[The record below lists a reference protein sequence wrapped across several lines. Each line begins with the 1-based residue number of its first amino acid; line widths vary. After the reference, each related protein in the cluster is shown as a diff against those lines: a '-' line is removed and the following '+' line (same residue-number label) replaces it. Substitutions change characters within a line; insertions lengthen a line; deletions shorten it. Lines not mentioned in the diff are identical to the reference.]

1 MYEVF
6 KLIMKKTKL
15 PVLLLSLIMTG
26 TSLASCR
33 DTESTKDEK
42 IDSIAI
48 VEDSIAKTYTIGS
61 KVDYSKLAIQT
72 FNASKEVV
80 STLKVSENKDKI
92 TYTTIDTSTL
102 TEKRTFEVELKID
115 STVYKTSMDY
125 KVIDIQ
131 YELNDWTAN
140 ENYTR
145 TVTTTGNSKLT
156 DPNSST
162 YENGFIKAG
171 TYYVGNENAVSLM
184 PTITGLN
191 PDNPMDIVKLE
202 KIPAD
207 TTFSLKNEKG
217 EKVELENKL
226 EFIDELKTKGTVKFK
241 KDVTGKFT
249 LTLANPSL
257 SNEISYEINVVSAYN
272 VNKAIDMFALSNSL
286 NCGNYGDKFNEKMKT
301 FKEENGLPE
310 TTNGLVFQNDIT
322 FNRSDVPS
330 FLLWQKGEANDASV
344 AGSLKDWIGLID
356 HRFTKDNE
364 KVTIYGNCHR
374 LMIND
379 DENDKNAFPYIL
391 TDSFKGDKQEAN
403 KPISS
408 HATFFYS
415 DYATGVNPETCTLT
429 FKDFEMSGNMG
440 VSDES
445 NITKGGPMLA
455 KGSVN
460 MNFDNVIA
468 SKVYMPVMIE
478 GHYAKAD
485 GGWYSSTLNIDDCR
499 FRDLFNAGVYVY
511 GNGKVNINH
520 SEMMKSGGPL
530 LFLNA
535 TTEEL
540 PAYPT
545 DLSKLASTIVNIDE
559 SSVLSNYTEGKG
571 GWFDAYNGASAIA
584 GQIANLDALFNQ
596 QCKTSYMKKDKNGVN
611 KFDFW
616 MVMLPINDESIEL
629 PVNKGGSNV
638 EVNVGGK
645 NVYST
650 LGGRDLVFQK
660 ALAMSQSP
668 SQENIMGYVNALTST
683 DFGNNLAYSAIANE
697 VTFKVVDDE
706 KNAHY
711 AALNSIGGNSFYLCD
726 SKYLL
731 LSHLGQD
738 VSSLSSAPHET
749 FSKASKALALTVNG
763 AAQSVNPQDPST
775 MKGVCNYGL
784 LLGNYYKLS

>member
-1 MYEVF
+1 
-6 KLIMKKTKL
+6 MKKTRL
-15 PVLLLSLIMTG
+15 SVLMLSLIMTG
-26 TSLASCR
+26 ASLASCGNN
-33 DTESTKDEK
+33 ESTKDEK
-42 IDSIAI
+42 IESIAI

-61 KVDYSKLAIQT
+61 KVDYSKLSIQT
-72 FNASKEVV
+72 FNAAKEVV
-80 STLKVSENKDKI
+80 STLKASENKDKI

-102 TEKRTFEVELKID
+102 TEKRTFEVELKVEG
-115 STVYKTSMDY
+115 TVYKTSMDY

-131 YELNDWTAN
+131 YELNDWIAN

-145 TVTTTGNSKLT
+145 TVTTTGNNKLT
-156 DPNSST
+156 DPDSST

-171 TYYVGNENAVSLM
+171 TYYVGNENAVNLM

-191 PDNPMDIVKLE
+191 PDNPMDIVTLE
-202 KIPAD
+202 KMPAD
-207 TTFSLKNEKG
+207 TTFTLKNESG
-217 EKVELENKL
+217 EKVELESAL

-257 SNEISYEINVVSAYN
+257 SNEISYQINVVSAYN
-272 VNKAIDMFALSNSL
+272 VNKAIDMFALNNSL
-286 NCGNYGDKFNEKMKT
+286 NCGNYGGAFNEKMKA
-301 FKEENGLPE
+301 FKEENNLPE

-330 FLLWQKGEANDASV
+330 FYMWQKDEANDASV
-344 AGSLKDWIGLID
+344 VGSLKDWLGLID

-364 KVTIYGNCHR
+364 EVTVYGNCHR

-391 TDSFKGDKQEAN
+391 TDSTNGDRQEAN

-408 HATFFYS
+408 HSTLFYS
-415 DYATGVNPETCTLT
+415 DYATGVDPETCTLT

-455 KGSVN
+455 KGIVN

-468 SKVYMPVMIE
+468 SKIYMPAMIE
-478 GHYAKAD
+478 GQVARPDSGY
-485 GGWYSSTLNIDDCR
+485 YSVTLNINDCR

-530 LFLNA
+530 LFLNP

-540 PAYPT
+540 PAYPN
-545 DLSKLASTIVNIDE
+545 DLSKLAKTVVNIDE
-559 SSVLSNYTEGKG
+559 SSVLSNYTQGQG

-584 GQIANLDALFNQ
+584 GKIANLDGLFNL
-596 QCKTSYMKKDKNGVN
+596 QCQTSYMKKDKNGVN

-629 PVNKGGSNV
+629 PVNKGGTNV

-650 LGGRDLVFQK
+650 LSGRDLVFTK
-660 ALAMSQSP
+660 ALALAQAQTP
-668 SQENIMGYVNALTST
+668 ENILAYVNALTST
-683 DFGNNLAYSAIANE
+683 DFGNNLAYASVANE
-697 VTFKVVDDE
+697 VTFKVVDEE

-711 AALNSIGGNSFYLCD
+711 AALNATSEGSYYLCD
-726 SKYLL
+726 SQYLI
-731 LSHLGQD
+731 LSTLGMD
-738 VSSLSSAPHET
+738 VSSLSSAPHT
-749 FSKASKALALTVNG
+749 SFSDANKAIALTVNG
-763 AAQSVNPQDPST
+763 AASAVNPQDPST

-784 LLGNYYKLS
+784 LLGNYHKLS